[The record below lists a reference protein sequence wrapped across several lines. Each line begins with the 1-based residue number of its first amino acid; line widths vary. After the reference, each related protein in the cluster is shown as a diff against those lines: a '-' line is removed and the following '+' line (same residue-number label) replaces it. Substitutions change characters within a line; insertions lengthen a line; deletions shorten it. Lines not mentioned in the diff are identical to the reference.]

1 MAFRAKKQVASL
13 DEIFEFSAG
22 GPEFDLVD
30 IETVES
36 DSTAGQGFD
45 KKHGEFIYE
54 TKIFVNEK
62 RAAEL
67 GVTGLTF
74 DVFTKDPSKYKVYNT
89 DALETFTIQFDSATD
104 ALLKVGDQASLSAKQ
119 VSVPRN
125 STKQILSNITPF
137 VGTQIGL
144 SPVPQKSDLGNFL
157 NASAVAKKKG
167 LDPAALVAIGN
178 FASTSPNFAVSLDST
193 STAGTKDESAKK
205 TIKKKKGPTKSFS
218 KFKSA
223 LKKAKKGNQNN
234 DLVKALVQT
243 SPVFLGNLNSGIVSA
258 AATVAASLP
267 KLSPVT
273 TFEFLPLKKE
283 YTYKF
288 GIDKILTSG
297 EDRLF
302 VRVSP
307 AYLVL
312 GAKKIAMR
320 PKIVSIPHGDAVAE
334 LLENP
339 EPPEVSI
346 KRASISSVSLKIKRE
361 DPTLDR
367 VRVHRIITNPY
378 FINPVATDVKDI
390 FFSDPTYDNQG
401 QFVQDEILFED
412 AVDNVLPNRVTYRV
426 CVINPGGSV
435 GQFSSVVIPAVK
447 KMSDPLKST
456 GVSAAIRALNTRD
469 GAQVRVNI
477 LTKDIFSFRLLRQEI
492 KKVGTFA
499 DSVVTVTN
507 NSDNETNV
515 VGNTDTSFNFV
526 DRTAILGRKYRYFLA
541 YRLGNTTCQLGEEL
555 LSDEDEL
562 LIRRYPTVDLPFSFG
577 ITTPS
582 IQTDSFGSANVSFA
596 IEVQETKE
604 LFNLVNTA
612 LTQAGVGAEFLQKLA
627 ADNTKAKQI
636 LLFLI
641 ERVDSVTGKR
651 VEMGIF
657 PAGDFSDSKAL
668 RNAKGIPD
676 PIPGRKYEYVVKA
689 CLQQPDV
696 FLQRSTVGVTA
707 DTGTVFQK
715 KAARFTRYVYN
726 QLGVMPPENEVL
738 RGTSIE
744 KLLLESQLGLEE
756 VSGEIKIPEFPSPK
770 ITMQPIVKKT
780 NYSKITWSA
789 TQTNSISYFQVF
801 GKMPGCD
808 TSLLGAVACPNQSEL
823 FSFEDDRNANEIGDI
838 TYEIRAVGYND
849 DNLATEEKAFLLG
862 QLSIPDNSVEGYVY
876 FKGPDGKQ
884 SSTYVQN
891 VEDLKKFSQIQGAL
905 ASAGYKNQ
913 DIQDLGISAY
923 QLNQALGS
931 TSASANVASADPVE
945 FWAGMDLP
953 SFSGKQKTGMPQSNK
968 TPDASSVFSLGFKA
982 GVEGGSSFAEEFS
995 KSTANKN
1002 KEILQKY
1009 LDSIGVSSDGNL
1021 ETFEAMKVKEVI

>member
-1 MAFRAKKQVASL
+1 MAFSAKKQVASL
-13 DEIFEFSAG
+13 DEIFEFAAG
-22 GPEFDLVD
+22 SPEFDLVD

-62 RAAEL
+62 KAAEL

-74 DVFTKDPSKYKVYNT
+74 DVFTKDPSKYKVYNV
-89 DALETFTIQFDSATD
+89 DAIETFTIQFDKATD
-104 ALLKVGDQASLSAKQ
+104 ALLKVGDQTSLSAKQ
-119 VSVPRN
+119 VSVPLN

-157 NASAVAKKKG
+157 NASAVAKKNG

-193 STAGTKDESAKK
+193 STAGSKDESAKK
-205 TIKKKKGPTKSFS
+205 TIKKKKGPAKSFS
-218 KFKSA
+218 KSKAA

-234 DLVKALVQT
+234 DLVKSLTQAT
-243 SPVFLGNLNSGIVSA
+243 PVFLGNLGGGIASA
-258 AATVAASLP
+258 AAASLP
-267 KLSPVT
+267 KMSPVT

-297 EDRLF
+297 EDKLF

-307 AYLVL
+307 AYLVF
-312 GAKKIAMR
+312 GAKKIAMP
-320 PKIVSIPHGDAVAE
+320 PKIVSVSHGDEVAE
-334 LLENP
+334 LLNNP

-346 KRASISSVSLKIKRE
+346 KRASISSVTLKIKRE

-367 VRVHRIITNPY
+367 VRVHRIVTNPY
-378 FINPVATDVKDI
+378 FINPVATDVRDI
-390 FFSDPTYDNQG
+390 FFSDPTYDNLG
-401 QFVQDEILFED
+401 QFVQDEILFDD

-447 KMSDPLKST
+447 KTSDPLKST

-469 GAQVRVNI
+469 GVQVRVNI

-492 KKVGTFA
+492 KKVGSFA

-507 NSDNETNV
+507 NSGNETNV

-526 DRTAILGRKYRYFLA
+526 DRTTILGRKYRYFLA

-562 LIRRYPTVDLPFSFG
+562 LIRRYPTVEMPFSFG
-577 ITTPS
+577 VTTPS
-582 IQTDSFGSANVSFA
+582 IQTDSFGSANVSFT
-596 IEVQETKE
+596 IETKETKE
-604 LFNLVNTA
+604 LFNLVNTGLA
-612 LTQAGVGAEFLQKLA
+612 QAGVGAEFLQKLA
-627 ADNTKAKQI
+627 ADSTKAKQF

-641 ERVDSVTGKR
+641 ERVDSVTGRR

-696 FLQRSTVGVTA
+696 FLQSSTVGVTS
-707 DTGTVFQK
+707 DSGTVFQK
-715 KAARFTRYVYN
+715 KAARFTRYIYN
-726 QLGVMPPENEVL
+726 QLGVMPPENEVQ

-756 VSGEIKIPEFPSPK
+756 VSGEIKIPNLPSPK

-789 TQTNSISYFQVF
+789 TQTTGISYFQIF

-808 TSLLGAVACPNQSEL
+808 VSLLGAVACPNQSEL

-838 TYEIRAVGYND
+838 TYEVRAVGYND

-862 QLSIPDNSVEGYVY
+862 QLSIPDNSVQGYVY

-884 SSTYVQN
+884 SSAYVQN
-891 VEDLKKFSQIQGAL
+891 VEDLKNFSKIQGTL
-905 ASAGYKNQ
+905 ASAEYKNQ

-923 QLNQALGS
+923 QLNQTLGS
-931 TSASANVASADPVE
+931 TPEPANVVSADPAE
-945 FWAGMDLP
+945 FWAELDLP
-953 SFSGKQKTGMPQSNK
+953 SFSGKQKTGMPQSDK
-968 TPDASSVFSLGFKA
+968 TPDSSSVFSLGFKA
-982 GVEGGSSFAEEFS
+982 GVKGGSNFAEEFS

-1021 ETFEAMKVKEVI
+1021 ETFEATKAKGVT